1 MILYNI
7 AQSEKIKI
15 LSSIRDQR
23 TKNRET
29 KEQLRNCE
37 IRYTSRDLIA
47 MHPELGIKCP
57 FISISTG
64 IGNFLF
70 SFLYILSMISD

>member
-29 KEQLRNCE
+29 REQLRSW
-37 IRYTSRDLIA
+37 YTSGHLVAIQ
-47 MHPELGIKCP
+47 PELGIKCP
-57 FISISTG
+57 LISISTG

-70 SFLYILSMISD
+70 CL